1 MMLKDDIENYLVAE
15 SLRDQRLVTIRAIRP
30 EDRGLLIGAIDQ
42 VSPDSM
48 YLRFFSVKTHFS
60 DDELKKAVEVDFDN
74 VVALV
79 AELEEDGQ
87 KNIVGGGRY
96 FRTNTGAEVAFLVK
110 DAYHGLGLGSR
121 IFKHLVIIARAA
133 GIRQFEAE
141 VLPGNKGM
149 LSLFARSGL
158 PVTKSQTSDAV
169 HLTIALTTESNLP
182 HPGETPGS

>member
-1 MMLKDDIENYLVAE
+1 MMLKEEIENYLVAE
-15 SLRDQRLVTIRAIRP
+15 PLRDQRIVTIRAIRP
-30 EDRGLLIGAIDQ
+30 EDRGLLIDVLDQ
-42 VSPDSM
+42 VSSDSI
-48 YLRFFSVKTHFS
+48 YLRFFAAKTHFS
-60 DDELKKAVEVDFDN
+60 DDELKKAVEVDFVN

-87 KNIVGGGRY
+87 KKIVGGGRY

-141 VLPGNKGM
+141 VLPGNEGM
-149 LSLFARSGL
+149 LTLFSRSDL
-158 PVTKSQTSDAV
+158 PVTQSRTSDAV
-169 HLTIALTTESNLP
+169 HLTLDLTTSE
-182 HPGETPGS
+182 